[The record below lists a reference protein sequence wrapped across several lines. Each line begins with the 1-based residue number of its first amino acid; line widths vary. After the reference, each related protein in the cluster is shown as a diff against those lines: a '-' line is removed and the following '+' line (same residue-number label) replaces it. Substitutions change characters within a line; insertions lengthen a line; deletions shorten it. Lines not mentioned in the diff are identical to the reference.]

1 MYRAQYGH
9 SLIGSPEAII
19 EALIRSSV
27 MPLARLATPL
37 REASYGGEVINLI
50 PSESK
55 YSRLRACI
63 SSLALSQ
70 KISAIVAPWAFICRH
85 HVITSKP
92 STALVSEVATHWRQD
107 LPAVLTEMY
116 FSPSTP

>member
-1 MYRAQYGH
+1 M
-9 SLIGSPEAII
+9 

-27 MPLARLATPL
+27 MPLARSATPL

-50 PSESK
+50 PWESK
-55 YSRLRACI
+55 YSRFRACI
-63 SSLALSQ
+63 SSFALSQ
-70 KISAIVAPWAFICRH
+70 KISVIVAPWAFICRH

-92 STALVSEVATHWRQD
+92 STALESEVATHWRRD
-107 LPAVLTEMY
+107 LPAVLIEMY

>member
-1 MYRAQYGH
+1 VIFPGSVLLEMRLWSRAMYRAQYGR
-9 SLIGSPEAII
+9 SLIGRPEAII

-27 MPLARLATPL
+27 MPLARSATPL

-70 KISAIVAPWAFICRH
+70 RFR
-85 HVITSKP
+85 
-92 STALVSEVATHWRQD
+92 
-107 LPAVLTEMY
+107 
-116 FSPSTP
+116 